1 MKNVCLIAVLT
12 VFAMSY
18 SFAQDDQE
26 GSSSSQGVNFGVKAG
41 VNFASLTGDD
51 TDDLDGR
58 TSFHAGGAVNIP
70 ISELFAFQPEVIY
83 SAQGF
88 TLSEEEEGMDIEIT
102 GKLDYINVPILA
114 DFTLA
119 EGFSL
124 QAGPQVGFNI
134 TKEFEADGFSEE
146 IPDVESVIFDAAV
159 GAQYRLPLGLF
170 FQARYVFGISNA
182 SSADDTD
189 AKNSVASVSAGWF
202 FN

>member
-1 MKNVCLIAVLT
+1 MKNVILIAVLT

-26 GSSSSQGVNFGVKAG
+26 GSSSSQSVSFGVKAG
-41 VNFASLTGDD
+41 ANFASLTGDD

-58 TSFHAGGAVNIP
+58 TSFHAGGVVNIS
-70 ISELFAFQPEVIY
+70 ISELFAVQPEVVY

-88 TLSEEEEGMDIEIT
+88 TLSEDGMDIT

-119 EGFSL
+119 EGFSI
-124 QAGPQVGFNI
+124 QGGPQVGFNI
-134 TKEFEADGFSEE
+134 TKEFEADGVSVE
-146 IPDVESVIFDAAV
+146 IENVESVIFDAAV
-159 GAQYRLPLGLF
+159 GAQYRLPIGLF

-182 SSADDTD
+182 TSEADTD
-189 AKNSVASVSAGWF
+189 IKNSVASVSAGWF
-202 FN
+202 FD

>member
-1 MKNVCLIAVLT
+1 MNN
-12 VFAMSY
+12 
-18 SFAQDDQE
+18 SFAQDDQ
-26 GSSSSQGVNFGVKAG
+26 GGNSTSQGVSFGVKAG
-41 VNFASLTGDD
+41 VNIASLTGDD

-58 TSFHAGGAVNIP
+58 TSFHVGGAVNIP
-70 ISELFAFQPEVIY
+70 VSELFAVQPEVVY

-88 TLSEEEEGMDIEIT
+88 TLSEEGMDIT

-124 QAGPQVGFNI
+124 QGGPQVGFNI
-134 TKEFEADGFSEE
+134 TKEFEADGVSVE
-146 IPDVESVIFDAAV
+146 IEDVESVIFEAAV
-159 GAQYRLPLGLF
+159 GAQYRLPIGLF

-182 SSADDTD
+182 SSDSDFD
-189 AKNSVASVSAGWF
+189 IKNSVASVSAGWF

>member
-1 MKNVCLIAVLT
+1 MKTTILFAVFT
-12 VFAMSY
+12 VFAMNN
-18 SFAQDDQE
+18 SFAQDDQ
-26 GSSSSQGVNFGVKAG
+26 GGNSTSQGVSFGVKAG
-41 VNFASLTGDD
+41 VNIASLTGDD

-58 TSFHAGGAVNIP
+58 TSFHVGGAVNIP
-70 ISELFAFQPEVIY
+70 VSELFAVQPEVVY

-88 TLSEEEEGMDIEIT
+88 TLSEEGMDIT

-124 QAGPQVGFNI
+124 QGGPQVGFNI
-134 TKEFEADGFSEE
+134 TKEFEADGVSVEIEE
-146 IPDVESVIFDAAV
+146 VESVIFEAAV
-159 GAQYRLPLGLF
+159 GAQYRLPIGLF

-182 SSADDTD
+182 SSDSDFD
-189 AKNSVASVSAGWF
+189 IKNSVASVSAGWF